1 MAVTTQALV
10 SREVNVPPKL
20 EEITLD
26 AIQADEVL
34 VEIHATG
41 ICHTDFSCMNGTL
54 PSAFPSVLGHEGAG
68 VVLEVGPNVTHVS
81 PNDRVLLSF
90 DHCRSCN
97 QCDEGHPAYCT
108 EWVAR
113 NFGQKRPDGSTTLA
127 SADGSTKIHG
137 SFFGQSSFARHTVVS
152 SASVVKVPADTRL
165 DLFSP
170 LGCGIQ
176 TGAGAILNTLDV
188 QAGKSVAIFGVGSV
202 GMSAVM
208 AAKLRDAKII
218 IAVDLQPQR
227 LELAKKLG
235 ATHTV
240 VGSDPDV
247 VAQIQAISGKNG
259 VDYSVDCAGIPQVVE
274 KALDCLG
281 TRGKGATVGAP
292 TPGVRAGVDVF
303 SHLVMGRQYLGCCE
317 GDSDTQKFLPYLI
330 EQHAQGRFPLDE
342 MVTYYPVA
350 EYERAFKEVKE
361 GKALKGVLL
370 WN

>member
-26 AIQADEVL
+26 SLRPDEVL

-54 PSAFPSVLGHEGAG
+54 PAAFPIGDKVNH
-68 VVLEVGPNVTHVS
+68 VTK
-81 PNDRVLLSF
+81 DDKVLLSF
-90 DHCRSCN
+90 DHCGSCL
-97 QCDEGHPAYCT
+97 QCNEGHPAYCN
-108 EWVAR
+108 EWVQR
-113 NFGQKRPDGSTTLA
+113 NFGQKRSDGSVTLA
-127 SADGSTKIHG
+127 TADGTKVHG
-137 SFFGQSSFARHTVVS
+137 NFFGQSSFARLTIVS
-152 SASVVKVPADTRL
+152 SASIVKVPTDTRL

-208 AAKLRDAKII
+208 AAKSRGAKII
-218 IAVDLQPQR
+218 VAVDLQPQR

-240 VGSDPDV
+240 IGSDSDV
-247 VAQIQAISGKNG
+247 VAQIQAISGRNG

-292 TPGVRAGVDVF
+292 TPGVRAGVDIF

-317 GDSDTQKFLPYLI
+317 GDSNPQKFLPYLI
-330 EQHAQGRFPLDE
+330 EQHAKGLFPLE
-342 MVTYYPVA
+342 ELVTYYPVN
-350 EYERAFKEVKE
+350 EFERAFKEVQE
-361 GKALKGVLL
+361 GKALKGVLI
-370 WN
+370 WK

>member
-1 MAVTTQALV
+1 MAVKTEALV

-20 EEITLD
+20 EAITLD
-26 AIQADEVL
+26 NIRADEVL

-54 PSAFPSVLGHEGAG
+54 PAAFPSAG
-68 VVLEVGPNVTHVS
+68 VVVDAGEKVTHVS
-81 PNDRVLLSF
+81 KGDKVLLSF
-90 DHCRSCN
+90 DHCGACY
-97 QCDEGHPAYCT
+97 QCDEGHPAYCA
-108 EWVAR
+108 EWVPR
-113 NFGQKRPDGSTTLA
+113 NFGQKRPDGSLTLA
-127 SADGSTKIHG
+127 DASGAQLHG
-137 SFFGQSSFARHTVVS
+137 SFFGQSSFARHTIVS
-152 SASVVKVPADTRL
+152 SASVVKVPTDTRL

-188 QAGKSVAIFGVGSV
+188 QPGKSVAIFGVGSV

-208 AAKLRDAKII
+208 AAKLRNAKII

-227 LELAKKLG
+227 LEAAKKLG
-235 ATHTV
+235 ATHAV
-240 VGSDPDV
+240 NGGDADV
-247 VAQIQAISGKNG
+247 VAQIQKISGKNG
-259 VDYSVDCAGIPQVVE
+259 VDYSVDCAGVPQVVE

-292 TPGVRAGVDVF
+292 SPGVRAGVDVF
-303 SHLVMGRQYLGCCE
+303 SHLVLGRQYVGCCE

-330 EQHAQGRFPLDE
+330 EQHNKGLFPLDE
-342 MVTYYPVA
+342 MVTYYPVN
-350 EYERAFKEVKE
+350 EFEKAFKEVKE

>member
-1 MAVTTQALV
+1 MSVTTQALV

-26 AIQADEVL
+26 ALRDDEVL

-54 PSAFPSVLGHEGAG
+54 PAAFPSAG
-68 VVLEVGPNVTHVS
+68 DKVKHVQK
-81 PNDRVLLSF
+81 DDKVLLSF
-90 DHCRSCN
+90 DHCGSCQ
-97 QCDEGHPAYCT
+97 QCDEGHPAYCN
-108 EWVAR
+108 EWVQR
-113 NFGQKRPDGSTTLA
+113 NFGQKRPDGSVSLA
-127 SADGSTKIHG
+127 TSDGTKIHG
-137 SFFGQSSFARHTVVS
+137 NFFGQSSFARLTVVS
-152 SASVVKVPADTRL
+152 SASIVKVPAETRL
-165 DLFSP
+165 DLFCP

-208 AAKLRDAKII
+208 AAKMRGATTI

-240 VGSDPDV
+240 IGSDSDV
-247 VAQIQAISGKNG
+247 VAQIQAISGSNG
-259 VDYSVDCAGIPQVVE
+259 VNYSVDCAGIPQVVE

-303 SHLVMGRQYLGCCE
+303 SHLVLGRQYLGCCE
-317 GDSDTQKFLPYLI
+317 GDSNTQTFLPYLI
-330 EQHAQGRFPLDE
+330 EQHSKGLFPLEE
-342 MVTYYPVA
+342 MVTYYPVN
-350 EYERAFKEVKE
+350 EFERAFKEVKE

>member
-1 MAVTTQALV
+1 MAVKTQALV
-10 SREVNVPPKL
+10 SREVNVPPKM

-26 AIQADEVL
+26 NIRADEVL

-54 PSAFPSVLGHEGAG
+54 PAAFPSVLGHEGAG
-68 VVLEVGPNVTHVS
+68 VVLEAGEKVSHVS
-81 PNDRVLLSF
+81 KGDKVLLSF
-90 DHCRSCN
+90 DHCGACY
-97 QCDEGHPAYCT
+97 QCDEGHPAYCA
-108 EWVAR
+108 EWVPR
-113 NFGQKRPDGSTTLA
+113 NFGQKRPDGSLTLA
-127 SADGSTKIHG
+127 DSNGAQLHG
-137 SFFGQSSFARHTVVS
+137 SFFGQSSFARHTIVS
-152 SASVVKVPADTRL
+152 SASVVKVPTETRL

-188 QAGKSVAIFGVGSV
+188 QPGKSVAIFGVGSV

-208 AAKLRDAKII
+208 AAKLRNAKII

-227 LELAKKLG
+227 LEAAKKLG
-235 ATHTV
+235 ATHAV
-240 VGSDPDV
+240 NGGDADV
-247 VAQIQAISGKNG
+247 VAQIQKISGKNG
-259 VDYSVDCAGIPQVVE
+259 VDYSVDCAGVPQVVE

-317 GDSDTQKFLPYLI
+317 GDSETQKFLPYLI
-330 EQHAQGRFPLDE
+330 EQQAKGLFPLEE
-342 MVTYYPVA
+342 MVTYYPVN
-350 EYERAFKEVKE
+350 EFEKAFKEVKE

>member
-10 SREVNVPPKL
+10 SREVNVAPKL
-20 EEITLD
+20 EEIILD

-54 PSAFPSVLGHEGAG
+54 PA
-68 VVLEVGPNVTHVS
+68 VGSNVKHVTK
-81 PNDRVLLSF
+81 NDRVLLSF
-90 DHCRSCN
+90 DHCGSCT
-97 QCDEGHPAYCT
+97 QCDEGHPAYCN

-113 NFGQKRPDGSTTLA
+113 NFSQKRPDGTTTLA
-127 SADGSTKIHG
+127 SGDGSKIHG
-137 SFFGQSSFARHTVVS
+137 NFFGQSSFARHTIVS
-152 SASVVKVPADTRL
+152 SASVVKVPAETRL

-208 AAKLRDAKII
+208 AAKLRDAQII

-240 VGSDPDV
+240 IGSDPDV
-247 VAQIQAISGKNG
+247 VAQIQKISGKNG

-317 GDSDTQKFLPYLI
+317 GDSNTQTFLPYLI